1 MDPLDAARARIDK
14 ADDALL
20 SALAE
25 RIAAV
30 EEVLRHKEAQGLP
43 VFDPQRESDLLA
55 SAARRALGSG
65 VPPHYAERV
74 LREVIAC
81 ARDLQARHLHL
92 RANPALA
99 GAPRVAFQGTEGA
112 YSWLAARRHFP
123 EGVQPVGYPTFRQ
136 AVEAV
141 EAAEVDYALLPVEN
155 TIAGS
160 IHETYD
166 RVSRSKLAVIGEE
179 VLRVEHCLLGVD
191 DVPVAHLKKVLSH
204 PVALQQC
211 TEFLAGLGGC
221 VAESYI
227 DTAEAARKVRDDQ
240 DPTQAAIAS
249 REAGELFGLRIL
261 REGIANDRENWTRF
275 WLVGRQAVAVD
286 ARVPSKTSLLLVTDH
301 REGALVACLSALAA
315 ERVNMT
321 KLESRPRLGQPF
333 EYQFYVDVEGSVAE
347 ERVARALDGMR
358 ARAREL
364 RVLGCYPRAGAAAQA
379 PTPAVPSTAA
389 AAAIAPQAADPKAPL
404 ASRARRAEPTVV
416 RVGAVEVGSGR
427 FVVMAGPCAVE
438 SREQVNAA
446 ARMVKEGGAQ
456 VLRGGAYKPRTSPY
470 AFQGLGEEGVDLL
483 VEAGRANGLPV
494 VSEVMS
500 PAEVEPMARVVD
512 LLQVGARNMQNF
524 ALLREV
530 GRCGRPVLLK
540 RGMMSTIDELLLAAE
555 YILAQ
560 GNQQVILCERGIR
573 TFETATR
580 NTLDLSAV
588 VVLKER
594 THLPVIVD
602 PSHAAGKAAWVP
614 PLARAAKA
622 VGADGVIVEVH
633 PEPEKA
639 LCDKEQA
646 LGPVA
651 FRAMMASLLV

>member
-1 MDPLDAARARIDK
+1 MSTIEALRARIDQ
-14 ADDALL
+14 ADHALL

-25 RIAAV
+25 RMSAV
-30 EEVLRHKEAQGLP
+30 EEVLRIKETQGLP
-43 VFDPQRESDLLA
+43 LFDARREADLLA
-55 SAARRALGSG
+55 AATQKAAGGGLT
-65 VPPHYAERV
+65 PHYAERV

-81 ARDLQARHLHL
+81 SRDLQARRLHL
-92 RANPALA
+92 RTNPSLPH
-99 GAPRVAFQGTEGA
+99 APRVAFQGTEGA
-112 YSWLAARRHFP
+112 YSWLASRRHFP
-123 EGVQPVGYPTFRQ
+123 DGVEPVGCPSFREAVR
-136 AVEAV
+136 AVE
-141 EAAEVDYALLPVEN
+141 EEEVDFALLPVEN

-166 RVSRSKLAVIGEE
+166 RVAHSRLHVIGEE

-191 DVPVAHLKKVLSH
+191 DVPVAHLRKVLSH

-211 TEFLAGLGGC
+211 TEFLATLRGC

-261 REGIANDRENWTRF
+261 REAIANDRENWTRF
-275 WLVGRQAVAVD
+275 WLVGRAPVAVD
-286 ARVPSKTSLLLVTDH
+286 PRVPSKASLLLVTDH
-301 REGALVACLSALAA
+301 REGALVACLTALAA
-315 ERVNMT
+315 EGVNMT
-321 KLESRPRLGQPF
+321 KLESRPRHGQPF
-333 EYQFYVDVEGSVAE
+333 EYQFYIDVEGNVAE
-347 ERVARALDGMR
+347 ERLARALDGVR
-358 ARAREL
+358 ARSREL
-364 RVLGCYPRAGAAAQA
+364 RVLGCYPRAGAKAAPPVAA
-379 PTPAVPSTAA
+379 PVVALPVPAA
-389 AAAIAPQAADPKAPL
+389 AKAALDPKAPL
-404 ASRARRAEPTVV
+404 FSRARRSSPTLV
-416 RVGAVEVGSGR
+416 RVGDVEVGEGR

-438 SREQVNAA
+438 SREQMAA
-446 ARMVKEGGAQ
+446 SAAMVKAGGARI
-456 VLRGGAYKPRTSPY
+456 LRGGAYKPRTSPY

-483 VEAGRANGLPV
+483 VEAGRAHGLPV
-494 VSEVMS
+494 VSEVMD
-500 PAEVEPMARVVD
+500 PADVEAMARVVD

-524 ALLREV
+524 PLLREL

-540 RGMMSTIDELLLAAE
+540 RGMMATIEELLLAAE
-555 YILAQ
+555 YVLAQ

-639 LCDKEQA
+639 LCDREQA
-646 LGPVA
+646 VGPAA
-651 FRAMMASLLV
+651 FVLLMESLA